1 MSTRFLAA
9 ALLLVPLAIPSPAQE
24 RTQRK
29 AAQTPIATAVVGK
42 AAPAFRLND
51 HLGKLAKVG
60 GESENWTVIAFY
72 PKAMTGG

>member
-9 ALLLVPLAIPSPAQE
+9 ALLLVPLAVSSAAQD

-29 AAQTPIATAVVGK
+29 PDKPSTATAVVGK

-51 HLGKLAKVG
+51 HLGKLVKVG
-60 GESENWTVIAFY
+60 GKSENWTVIAFY
-72 PKAMTGG
+72 PKAMTPG